1 MGNHVVFAVSHA
13 HPASLAQQSFDACI
27 DTGILRN
34 AAIPRTFDEQ
44 HSNGISGVAVAHYN
58 HRDDPKISYISSQG
72 VFQNAL
78 FSLAPLATLSKTL
91 PLSRGNV
98 RYYCKQLQRF
108 FSPTLSLS
116 PAPETPHE
124 PLMLPPHAI
133 SIFGFN
139 TDDLSRLSAI
149 PDLMVTVTRYLK
161 DPKNTR
167 LPHALK
173 PLCTLT
179 PDQAVFVHLGGNAFV
194 TQSAPSNAIDLAQL
208 SELDMEEI
216 RGAFAERFLNAMGY
230 LIRSM

>member
-1 MGNHVVFAVSHA
+1 MGNHVVFALSHA
-13 HPASLAQQSFDACI
+13 HPASLAQQSFGACI

-58 HRDDPKISYISSQG
+58 HRDDPKSSYISSQG
-72 VFQNAL
+72 VFQNGL

-98 RYYCKQLQRF
+98 RYYRKQLQHF

-124 PLMLPPHAI
+124 QTSLPPHAI

-149 PDLMVTVTRYLK
+149 PNLMVTLARYLK
-161 DPKNTR
+161 EPQDTR
-167 LPHALK
+167 LPHTLK
-173 PLCTLT
+173 PLGTLT
-179 PDQAVFVHLGGNAFV
+179 PDQAVFVHLGGNAFT
-194 TQSAPSNAIDLAQL
+194 TQPAPAHAIDLSKL
-208 SELDMEEI
+208 SELDMEEK
-216 RGAFAERFLNAMGY
+216 RSAFAERFLNAMGY